1 MNMQAVL
8 KQAQAMQKDM
18 LKTKNE
24 IDNMRFQANNG
35 LVNVEV
41 NGKKEILSIKIGD
54 DFEPDD
60 IEVLQ
65 DMLIVALNNALKQV
79 DKVTE
84 EKMGKYA
91 NIPGLF

>member
-41 NGKKEILSIKIGD
+41 NGNKEILSIKIGEE
-54 DFEPDD
+54 FEPDD

-65 DMLIVALNNALKQV
+65 DMLIVAINNALKQV